1 MYVALHGSLT
11 YPDLPERPRGRTNR
25 NSSTGNI
32 QDKNNCYLLPRN
44 FVNLVSTAGVNSP
57 AFPPTLAAS
66 RFKPF
71 DELPE
76 PESCSKTRW
85 GTL

>member
-1 MYVALHGSLT
+1 M
-11 YPDLPERPRGRTNR
+11 
-25 NSSTGNI
+25 
-32 QDKNNCYLLPRN
+32 LPRK
-44 FVNLVSTAGVNSP
+44 FVNLVSTPGVNTP